1 MVDTFQAVAVAAL
14 ALLPGGLYMWARE
27 QRTGRWGV
35 GLADRFLRFVGA
47 SAILHVLLAPL
58 TYYAYGQLIRSGRVA
73 RGEPLS
79 WWYWALAVGYVLLPI
94 VAGRLVGTGVRK
106 NWRWVRLVGDTNPA
120 PRAWDF
126 LFARDGLV
134 GWIILRTKDGRW
146 LGGFWAEGDEGG
158 LQSYASGSPDVQEL
172 YLVEQ
177 FGVQDGKM
185 IVDAEGDPIKL
196 GRGLLVR
203 WEEIAYLEF
212 IQPAQGKD
220 TADVRDALATGT
232 RLMRRGDSHGR
243 DASDPT

>member
-79 WWYWALAVGYVLLPI
+79 W
-94 VAGRLVGTGVRK
+94 
-106 NWRWVRLVGDTNPA
+106 
-120 PRAWDF
+120 DF

-134 GWIILRTKDGRW
+134 GWIILRTRDGRW

-158 LQSYASGSPDVQEL
+158 LQSYASGYPDVQEL